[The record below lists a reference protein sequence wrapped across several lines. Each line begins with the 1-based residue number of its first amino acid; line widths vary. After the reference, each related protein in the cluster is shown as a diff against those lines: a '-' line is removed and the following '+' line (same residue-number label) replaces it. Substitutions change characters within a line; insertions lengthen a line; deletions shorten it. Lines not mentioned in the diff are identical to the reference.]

1 MNCQCSYTFPI
12 APNSAV
18 CGFSAEVEGRR
29 IVAEV
34 KETEEAKDAYDDAI
48 SSGHGAYLGHEERA
62 AVFTVSVGN
71 LPPGT
76 AYYYHVNDR
85 LLLIYFT

>member
-1 MNCQCSYTFPI
+1 MFILADKKHSYTFPI

-18 CGFSAEVEGRR
+18 CGFSAEIEGKR

-48 SSGHGAYLGHEERA
+48 SSGHGAYLGQEERA
-62 AVFTVSVGN
+62 AVFTVTVGN
-71 LPPGT
+71 LPPGEL
-76 AYYYHVNDR
+76 AKISLHK
-85 LLLIYFT
+85 